1 MSSRRRR
8 DTIFLC
14 FDSRNNRIRRP
25 ADLGI
30 CLDPDRFAF
39 RAEEVGDQVW
49 NQINFGDSAQKSNLC
64 FFASGTPKYPSRG
77 RCSRFRQADGEFTMS
92 SSVLTTVR
100 LEVDTL
106 KIRDLKMTWIGLI
119 WWVTFLCEFTLS
131 WLAHYWS
138 VIFHGCD
145 QTALDSS
152 WEDHWK
158 ILVPITNWANSLD
171 KCFGV
176 LTILLHLQ

>member
-119 WWVTFLCEFTLS
+119 LVGNLSLRIHFELIGTLLICYLS
-131 WLAHYWS
+131 WVRSGSIGFKLRR
-138 VIFHGCD
+138 
-145 QTALDSS
+145 
-152 WEDHWK
+152 
-158 ILVPITNWANSLD
+158 SLENFSAD
-171 KCFGV
+171 YKLSQLFG
-176 LTILLHLQ
+176 